1 MGDTILPGKQTKTK
15 TAQFAGETIDAAD
28 GRMNP
33 PPPRPNPRQE
43 HRQRAHG
50 GKQGVRQGFGLHDWM
65 NLTRRAKDLAQRKG
79 APIRRDM
86 SVEEVKAHNK
96 PHDGWMILRGKVYN
110 ITPYLAYH
118 PGGSEILE
126 RCLGKDA
133 SKLFDRYHQWVN
145 IDGLIGTLL
154 IGTLKANEMPCL
166 GEDDEEDESSDEDC
180 N

>member
-1 MGDTILPGKQTKTK
+1 MRECAKSTTISPILLLKPVES
-15 TAQFAGETIDAAD
+15 AGSDDVTLC
-28 GRMNP
+28 
-33 PPPRPNPRQE
+33 
-43 HRQRAHG
+43 
-50 GKQGVRQGFGLHDWM
+50 K
-65 NLTRRAKDLAQRKG
+65 
-79 APIRRDM
+79 

-96 PHDGWMILRGKVYN
+96 PYDGWMILRGKVYN